1 MKSIDCTNNL
11 CQRNIENIELSI
23 SENQPKILKVIN
35 INIKVYT
42 KSFKIINSVSGKKL
56 IINGIRY
63 FKIFYISEKN
73 DKEIYSK
80 IFSVPFC
87 AAVPYNNKFKFLKV
101 DTEYTKILN
110 CNYNTI
116 NLCIISLLQMSKY
129 KF

>member
-1 MKSIDCTNNL
+1 MKSIDFTNSL
-11 CQRNIENIELSI
+11 CQRSIENIELSI

-42 KSFKIINSVSGKKL
+42 QNFKIINSVSDKKL
-56 IINGIRY
+56 ILNGIRY
-63 FKIFYISEKN
+63 FNIFYISEKN
-73 DKEIYSK
+73 DKKIYSK

-87 AAVPYNNKFKFLKV
+87 VAVPYNNKFKFLKV
-101 DTEYTKILN
+101 DTEYTKIIN
-110 CNYNTI
+110 CSYNTI

>member
-11 CQRNIENIELSI
+11 CQRNIESIELSI

-35 INIKVYT
+35 INMKVYT
-42 KSFKIINSVSGKKL
+42 QSFKIINSVSDKKL

-63 FKIFYISEKN
+63 FNIFYISEKN
-73 DKEIYSK
+73 DKKIYGK
-80 IFSVPFC
+80 IFKVPFC
-87 AAVPYNNKFKFLKV
+87 VAVPYNNKFKFLKV
-101 DTEYTKILN
+101 DTEYTKIMN